1 MLDMQRLRVEPLL
14 QQVRVLAEAGCVIR
28 GGGGG
33 GGGGG
38 ISRPTQENHEK
49 IVTIDFFAAN
59 H

>member
-33 GGGGG
+33 

>member
-33 GGGGG
+33 GGT
-38 ISRPTQENHEK
+38 SRPTQEYHEK